1 MSDLSDN
8 SGDWW
13 SKVQKLAQ
21 KAYQEWSSATPMERL
36 TMRAP
41 RDRTLEEGKFAR
53 LNARAA
59 SMILSALDVSVKA
72 DLVMWKSMQGTSQI
86 LYRVLTLYQ
95 PGGEGEKRLAR

>member
-1 MSDLSDN
+1 MVQRNTNGALDN
-8 SGDWW
+8 AS
-13 SKVQKLAQ
+13 SKGPNLGRR
-21 KAYQEWSSATPMERL
+21 E
-36 TMRAP
+36 
-41 RDRTLEEGKFAR
+41 
-53 LNARAA
+53 A